1 MMMAQVTAAALV
13 SENKILSHPASVD
26 SIPTEAG
33 QEDHVSMGP
42 IAARKARTIVRQ
54 TRTVL
59 AIELLSACQALDLLA
74 PLKPSRGVEAALA
87 AVRQVVPHGDED
99 RVLSPDIAAIETLI
113 EDGSVRVAV
122 EQVTGAL
129 Q

>member
-59 AIELLSACQALDLLA
+59 AFELLSACQALDLLA
-74 PLKPSRGVEAALA
+74 PLKPSQGVEAALA

-113 EDGSVRVAV
+113 EDGGVRAAV
-122 EQVTGAL
+122 EQVTGVL